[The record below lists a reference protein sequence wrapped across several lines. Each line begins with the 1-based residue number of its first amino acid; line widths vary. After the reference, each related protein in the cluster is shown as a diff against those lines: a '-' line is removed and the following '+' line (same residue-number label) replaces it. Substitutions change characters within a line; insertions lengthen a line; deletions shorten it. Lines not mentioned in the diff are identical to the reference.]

1 MFSPRP
7 FFSEA
12 QYFCPEHGFL
22 EFGALV
28 LSGPPVKSTIY
39 CKFGERQSSKKNVF
53 GRSLEESKKQHNGTP
68 LPARGLPKSRPTAS
82 SCVTSTVSSLLTF
95 MKASPAGSAL
105 T

>member
-1 MFSPRP
+1 MFSPRL
-7 FFSEA
+7 FSEA
-12 QYFCPEHGFL
+12 QYFCPEYGFL

-28 LSGPPVKSTIY
+28 LSGPPVKSTFIANLA
-39 CKFGERQSSKKNVF
+39 KGNLPRKNVF

-82 SCVTSTVSSLLTF
+82 SCVTSTVSTLLTF